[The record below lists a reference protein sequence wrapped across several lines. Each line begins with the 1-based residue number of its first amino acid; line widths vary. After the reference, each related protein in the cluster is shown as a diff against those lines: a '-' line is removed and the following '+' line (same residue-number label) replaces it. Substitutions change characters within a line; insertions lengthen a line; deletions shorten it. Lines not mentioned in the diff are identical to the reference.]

1 MVRMKAERLKRQWTQ
16 QDLSYHARVPA
27 ADVSRIESR
36 RMQPY
41 PRHAARLAKV
51 LELAPEELLE
61 EMGVEEHACD
71 AAYTVWLRSWCR
83 PPLSVS
89 GRRKST

>member
-1 MVRMKAERLKRQWTQ
+1 MTLSYMAMYLQRRGGFLMVRMKTERLKRQWTQ
-16 QDLSYHARVPA
+16 QDLGYHARVSA

-51 LELAPEELLE
+51 LEITPEELLE
-61 EMGVEEHACD
+61 EMEVEEHACD
-71 AAYTVWLRSWCR
+71 AAYTV
-83 PPLSVS
+83 
-89 GRRKST
+89 